1 MDLYCCVT
9 KEELID
15 DAVTVDLL
23 VDGGTADVVANI
35 FCVNTWDKLYRTYG
49 NDAFERIFIDGGIY
63 GSFTSLDEK
72 EQIMCVMR
80 ALCKTSI
87 ILYGHHMLL
96 RGDVARVE
104 LVDDPLRRKIPCT
117 RIPVEVYTMKNIKDI
132 FDKKQ
137 IDTVSY
143 QRMRWQLDFYQKF

>member
-9 KEELID
+9 NEELID
-15 DAVTVDLL
+15 DAVTLDLL
-23 VDGGTADVVANI
+23 VDGGSADVVANI
-35 FCVNTWDKLYRTYG
+35 FCVQTWEMLYRTYG
-49 NDAFERIFIDGGIY
+49 KNAFERIFIDGGVY

-72 EQIMCVMR
+72 KKIMRIMR
-80 ALCKTSI
+80 ALCKISI
-87 ILYGHHMLL
+87 VLYGHHMLL
-96 RGDVARVE
+96 RGEVARVE

-117 RIPVEVYTMKNIKDI
+117 MIPVEVYTLKNIKAV

-143 QRMRWQLDFYQKF
+143 QRIRCQLDFYQKF